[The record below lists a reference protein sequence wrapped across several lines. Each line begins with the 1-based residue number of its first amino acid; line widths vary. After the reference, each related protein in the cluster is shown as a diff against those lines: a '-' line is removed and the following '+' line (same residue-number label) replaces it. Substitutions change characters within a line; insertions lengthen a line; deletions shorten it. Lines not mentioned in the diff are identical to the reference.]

1 MALIKNQVIYDRYFW
16 RNKLMRSITIN
27 LFVYIL
33 TSIKQKGPTAINRK
47 PLIYMTNSGRNEQ
60 TRTADPLD
68 VDSPIQ
74 SQPTDFINLLIN
86 PTSPSTTVF

>member
-1 MALIKNQVIYDRYFW
+1 
-16 RNKLMRSITIN
+16 MRSITIN

-68 VDSPIQ
+68 VDQ
-74 SQPTDFINLLIN
+74 VL
-86 PTSPSTTVF
+86 

>member
-1 MALIKNQVIYDRYFW
+1 
-16 RNKLMRSITIN
+16 MRSITIN